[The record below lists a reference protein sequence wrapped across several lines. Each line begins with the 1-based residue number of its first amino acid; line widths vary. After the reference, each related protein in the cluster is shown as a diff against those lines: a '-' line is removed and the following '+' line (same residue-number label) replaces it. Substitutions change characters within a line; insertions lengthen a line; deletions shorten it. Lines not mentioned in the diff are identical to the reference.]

1 MAHILLMNAGS
12 SSVKWKLFRM
22 KTEELLARGEVE
34 RINLPQ
40 SKLTIKYAGKQDETI
55 VDNLTYAAAA
65 QLIIDKI
72 QELGITT
79 LDKISCVGHRV
90 VAGGHEFEHA
100 VRVTPER
107 LEKIIAM
114 SDYAPL
120 HNPMEAKYIK
130 LMQRVLPDVPQYAVF
145 DSKFFLGMPE
155 MNAIYSLP
163 YRYTEKYHIRRYG
176 EHGISHEYLM
186 NRVATLLDRDVHDLR
201 IITLHLGGGASITAD
216 RNGHAFDTSMGFTP
230 LDGITMGTRSG
241 DVDPEIV
248 PFLMDKLGKSAREVL
263 NLLNKESGMY
273 GISGISSDMR
283 DIMAQYETN
292 ERAKL
297 AVDVFI
303 NRIVKFVGS
312 YAVEMGGVDAIAFAG
327 GIGENDAYVRQE
339 VCRQLALL
347 GIKLDATKNEQLNH
361 GGEGLISTPD
371 SAVQVLLVPTNEE
384 LFMVQQIKA
393 EQQREQVAS
402 H

>member
-1 MAHILLMNAGS
+1 
-12 SSVKWKLFRM
+12 
-22 KTEELLARGEVE
+22 
-34 RINLPQ
+34 
-40 SKLTIKYAGKQDETI
+40 
-55 VDNLTYAAAA
+55 
-65 QLIIDKI
+65 
-72 QELGITT
+72 
-79 LDKISCVGHRV
+79 
-90 VAGGHEFEHA
+90 
-100 VRVTPER
+100 
-107 LEKIIAM
+107 
-114 SDYAPL
+114 
-120 HNPMEAKYIK
+120 
-130 LMQRVLPDVPQYAVF
+130 
-145 DSKFFLGMPE
+145 
-155 MNAIYSLP
+155 
-163 YRYTEKYHIRRYG
+163 
-176 EHGISHEYLM
+176 
-186 NRVATLLDRDVHDLR
+186 
-201 IITLHLGGGASITAD
+201 
-216 RNGHAFDTSMGFTP
+216 
-230 LDGITMGTRSG
+230 
-241 DVDPEIV
+241 
-248 PFLMDKLGKSAREVL
+248 
-263 NLLNKESGMY
+263 MY

-393 EQQREQVAS
+393 EQQREQAAS